1 MIKSLR
7 WVDSP
12 GLSGGPN
19 ITIVYARGVQEET
32 EEAMTE
38 EARTEAV
45 TGAVNSEDGGR
56 HCKSRNA
63 SGHRSWKG
71 QGEEFLLRA
80 CGRNQSCV

>member
-1 MIKSLR
+1 MIKSLT

-19 ITIVYARGVQEET
+19 ITIVCARGVQEE
-32 EEAMTE
+32 TE